1 MKLDPLASTSLPHL
15 HDPVRPARGGAEP
28 LIQRVGEPERSAPDR
43 HSPPP
48 QDDAEAQLPKAAAL
62 TYKAREASEV
72 ASRLLRLAPHQAK
85 KLVRKNI
92 PKHYPPVDEQA

>member
-1 MKLDPLASTSLPHL
+1 MKLDPLALTSLPHL

-28 LIQRVGEPERSAPDR
+28 LIQRVGELERSAHDR
-43 HSPPP
+43 HSSPS
-48 QDDAEAQLPKAAAL
+48 QDDAGAPLPKAAAL

-92 PKHYPPVDEQA
+92 PKHYPPVDEEA

>member
-1 MKLDPLASTSLPHL
+1 MKLDPLASTPLPHL

-43 HSPPP
+43 HSSPP
-48 QDDAEAQLPKAAAL
+48 QDDAGAPPKAAAL

-85 KLVRKNI
+85 KLVRKTI
-92 PKHYPPVDEQA
+92 PKHYPPVDEEA